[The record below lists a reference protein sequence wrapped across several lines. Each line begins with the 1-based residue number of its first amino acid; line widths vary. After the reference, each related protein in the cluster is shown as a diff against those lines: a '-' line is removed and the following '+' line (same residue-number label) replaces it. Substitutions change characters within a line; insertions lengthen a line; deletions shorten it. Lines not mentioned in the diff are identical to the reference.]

1 MTSVSWVDDDEEV
14 KASAVRWKGRTLI
27 NFAAGRSRVR
37 ALPVVIH
44 LLPKDVD
51 WFSSDASLFD
61 ELKLLLRERVVA
73 ATSNGDKDPEAP
85 KSRKRARKEEVCVQG
100 DRLQFTYRYRKTLPR
115 YTVLSYSGD
124 DVEGPGHSSG
134 GGSRSSARSG
144 QGKLP
149 GDRDNG
155 PEFRHLPLSEST
167 LLVWVYRF
175 DRDDPY
181 RPVPNQAALQFA
193 PKAAKTSSSS
203 SPSSSS
209 AVVPAAAATQE
220 ALDVEAIGRRSG
232 AVDGTTVGAQGG
244 PRDAG
249 LLAWLWEGGND
260 GGPGDGGGG
269 GGQGGGVRQH
279 FIGSAS
285 WQGKPPGERRATA
298 GGREE
303 EDEDIQRAIQ
313 LSLATASGA
322 DGGVEESKG

>member
-1 MTSVSWVDDDEEV
+1 MTSVPWVDDDEEV
-14 KASAVRWKGRTLI
+14 KASAVRWKGRSLI

-44 LLPKDVD
+44 LLPEGIG

-85 KSRKRARKEEVCVQG
+85 KSRKRARKEE
-100 DRLQFTYRYRKTLPR
+100 
-115 YTVLSYSGD
+115 
-124 DVEGPGHSSG
+124 GPDTAAAAA
-134 GGSRSSARSG
+134 GSRSSAGSG

-149 GDRDNG
+149 GGRDNG

-203 SPSSSS
+203 SSSSSSS
-209 AVVPAAAATQE
+209 AVVPAAAAAQE

-232 AVDGTTVGAQGG
+232 AADGTTVGAQGG
-244 PRDAG
+244 PRDTG
-249 LLAWLWEGGND
+249 LLAWLWGGGTD

-269 GGQGGGVRQH
+269 GGQRGGVRQH
-279 FIGSAS
+279 FIGNAS
-285 WQGKPPGERRATA
+285 CQGKPPGERRATA